1 MKLTNEDVE
10 EILRLLDGAG
20 YDELHVETDTFSLSL
35 SRTGEGDW
43 VQQRAV
49 TREPVIDRPDPALV
63 QPGPAAG
70 APAGTGSPVDAISQ
84 PTDSRGTDLANTG
97 LANTGLA
104 EVRAPLPGT
113 FYRAARPG
121 AAPFVEI
128 GAPVEPATV
137 VAIVETMKLMNS
149 VHAGVAGVIEQIGV
163 GDAQPV
169 AQGAVLMRIR
179 PTPP

>member
-1 MKLTNEDVE
+1 MQLTNEDVE

-20 YDELHVETDTFSLSL
+20 YDELHVETGSFSLSL

-43 VQQRAV
+43 VQERAV
-49 TREPVIDRPDPALV
+49 TREPVIDRPDPSLAPS
-63 QPGPAAG
+63 QHSPPAHARGPE
-70 APAGTGSPVDAISQ
+70 PAGTG
-84 PTDSRGTDLANTG
+84 LAD
-97 LANTGLA
+97 
-104 EVRAPLPGT
+104 VRAPLPGT

-179 PTPP
+179 PTRP

>member
-35 SRTGEGDW
+35 SRTGDGDW

-70 APAGTGSPVDAISQ
+70 APAGTGSPVDAVSQ
-84 PTDSRGTDLANTG
+84 PTDSKRQRWHSSRWRHG
-97 LANTGLA
+97 
-104 EVRAPLPGT
+104 
-113 FYRAARPG
+113 
-121 AAPFVEI
+121 
-128 GAPVEPATV
+128 
-137 VAIVETMKLMNS
+137 
-149 VHAGVAGVIEQIGV
+149 
-163 GDAQPV
+163 
-169 AQGAVLMRIR
+169 
-179 PTPP
+179 

>member
-10 EILRLLDGAG
+10 EILRLLDDAG

-49 TREPVIDRPDPALV
+49 TREPVIDRPDPAV
-63 QPGPAAG
+63 QPDPAAG
-70 APAGTGSPVDAISQ
+70 APASTGSPVDAISQ
-84 PTDSRGTDLANTG
+84 PTDSCDTD

-113 FYRAARPG
+113 FFRAARPG

-137 VAIVETMKLMNS
+137 VAIVEMMKLMNS